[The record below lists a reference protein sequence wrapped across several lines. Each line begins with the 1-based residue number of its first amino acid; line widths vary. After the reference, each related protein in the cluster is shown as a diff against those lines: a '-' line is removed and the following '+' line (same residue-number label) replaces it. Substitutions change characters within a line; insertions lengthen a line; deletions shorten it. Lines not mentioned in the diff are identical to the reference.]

1 MSVPTNIQG
10 EVQANALFS
19 ALVGSGNVTLPTVDL
34 FDEAHSVPWDDQSE
48 VLQPPKQLT
57 TDMLVSTFETVNT
70 ATAKL
75 LKAEFDAGR
84 ITGAKYADL
93 YMAMLQ
99 SSMQTALQFVLNKDM
114 SFFSAAKT
122 QADAIAANNQNETM
136 RLQAMLGRANYA
148 LTKMKLATE
157 DSAFGV
163 SEYQRETLLPAQLAL
178 VNEQKEA
185 QRAQT
190 LGTRS
195 DGTTPVAGLLGK
207 QVALYEQQK
216 QSYIE
221 DIKIKASKIFADLW
235 TIQKTVTGDL
245 LNPPDAASTKAMPAN
260 SNDMPLNTIFDE
272 LADIATGA

>member
-114 SFFSAAKT
+114 SFFSAAKM

-235 TIQKTVTGDL
+235 TIQKTVTGDI
-245 LNPPDAASTKAMPAN
+245 LNPPDAASTKTMPAN

-272 LADIATGA
+272 LADIATGV

>member
-19 ALVGSGNVTLPTVDL
+19 TLVGSGNATIPTVDL
-34 FDEAHSVPWDDQSE
+34 FDDAHSVPWDEHSE
-48 VLQPPKQLT
+48 VLDSPKKLT
-57 TDMLVSTFETVNT
+57 TEMLVGTFETVNA
-70 ATAKL
+70 ATSKL

-99 SSMQTALQFVLNKDM
+99 SSMQTALQFVLNRDVA
-114 SFFSAAKT
+114 FFTAAKN
-122 QADAIAANNQNETM
+122 QADAIAANNQNEAM
-136 RLQAMLGRANYA
+136 RLQTMLGRANFA

-157 DSAFGV
+157 DSQFGQ
-163 SEYQRETLLPAQLAL
+163 SEYSREHLLPAQKTLLA
-178 VNEQKEA
+178 EQMEA

-190 LGTRS
+190 MSTRS
-195 DGTTPVAGLLGK
+195 DGSTAVAGLIGK
-207 QVALYEQQK
+207 QVQLYEQQK

-235 TIQKTVTGDL
+235 TIQRTTFDTTK
-245 LNPPDAASTKAMPAN
+245 PPDAAQTVNETNTMA
-260 SNDMPLNTIFDE
+260 LNTVFNE
-272 LADIATGA
+272 LANVATGA